1 MRQAVAAVKGA
12 CAFERGG
19 EGRAV
24 ARPHARTGQVFGVL
38 EARQDGG
45 MAGSAETVA
54 AANRPLVGRPPL
66 SQA

>member
-12 CAFERGG
+12 GAFERGS

-24 ARPHARTGQVFGVL
+24 ARPHARTGQVLGVL

-54 AANRPLVGRPPL
+54 AANHPLTV
-66 SQA
+66 